1 MSPTFLL
8 RLIALLA
15 QTRQG
20 VLTHKM
26 PRYRFQIAG
35 LIVCGLTAVA
45 LPGAANSEDHQHDV
59 GHVHFPV
66 SCTPEAQKAFEH
78 GVALLHS
85 FWYDEA
91 EKTFSDV
98 IRLDPACA
106 MAYWGIAMSLYHPVW
121 FPPTP
126 SDLQKGIAAIEK
138 ADSIGAKTQR
148 ERDYIAALEEFY
160 KDADK
165 VPHRQRALAW
175 CKGMQRLSAR
185 YPEDHE
191 AAIFY
196 ALALIATASPAD
208 KTYTNQKQAAAILNS
223 ILPEQ
228 PDHPGIAHYLIHSY
242 DSPQLAILALP
253 AARSYAKIAPASPH
267 ALHMPSH
274 IFTRL
279 GLWDESIQS
288 NLASASAAKREMA
301 KTLPAVSSQD
311 QLHAMDYLAYAYLQT
326 CQDEKAKRIVDEAAS
341 MSAVDQQVFQAAYA
355 FAAIPA
361 RYALERRRW
370 SAAAALQVWPAW
382 FPWTNFRHA
391 EAITYFARALGSA
404 RGGNIAEAR
413 AGIEE
418 LTNIEQTIRQGQQ
431 DYDWAAQVEVQRLTA
446 LAWLK
451 HAEGNQESALRSMR
465 AAADLEDAME
475 KHPVT
480 PGPVLPARELLGE
493 LLMELDQ
500 PARALPEFERVLQ
513 SSPNRFNAIY
523 GAARAA
529 ELSRDRKKA
538 EERYSELLQSCG
550 HPDAQRL
557 ELQNAQAFLETRH
570 TERRV
575 KKH

>member
-1 MSPTFLL
+1 MSPTFRL
-8 RLIALLA
+8 RCIAILA
-15 QTRQG
+15 QTREA
-20 VLTHKM
+20 VLAHKM
-26 PRYRFQIAG
+26 PKYLFQSRGLFLCG
-35 LIVCGLTAVA
+35 LIAVA
-45 LPGAANSEDHQHDV
+45 VPGAANFEDHQHQV
-59 GHVHFPV
+59 GHIHFPV
-66 SCTPEAQKAFEH
+66 SCTPEAQKTFEH

-91 EKTFSDV
+91 EKTFSTV
-98 IRLDPACA
+98 IRVDPACA

-126 SDLQKGIAAIEK
+126 PDLQKGIAAIQK
-138 ADSIGAKTQR
+138 ANSIGAKTQR
-148 ERDYIAALEEFY
+148 ERDYIAAIGEFY
-160 KDADK
+160 KDSDK

-175 CKGMQRLSAR
+175 RNAMQRLSAR

-196 ALALIATASPAD
+196 ALALIATAPPAD
-208 KTYTNQKQAAAILNS
+208 KTYADQKQAAAILNR
-223 ILPEQ
+223 ILPQE

-242 DSPQLAILALP
+242 DSPRLAILALP
-253 AARSYAKIAPASPH
+253 AARTYAKIAPASPH

-288 NLASASAAKREMA
+288 NLASAAAAKSQMA
-301 KTLPAVSSQD
+301 KTRPGANSQD
-311 QLHAMDYLAYAYLQT
+311 QLHAMDYLTYAYLQT

-341 MSAVDQQVFQAAYA
+341 ASAVDQQVFQAAYA

-370 SAAAALQVWPAW
+370 SAAAALQVQPAW
-382 FPWTNFRHA
+382 FPWVHFRHA
-391 EAITYFARALGSA
+391 EAIVHFARALGSA
-404 RGGNIAEAR
+404 HDGNIAQAR
-413 AGIEE
+413 AEIAKLAE
-418 LTNIEQTIRQGQQ
+418 IEQTIRQHQEG
-431 DYDWAAQVEVQRLTA
+431 YDWAAQVEVQRLA
-446 LAWLK
+446 AVAWLK

-465 AAADLEDAME
+465 AAADLEDTME

-500 PARALPEFERVLQ
+500 PARALLEFEAVLR

-523 GAARAA
+523 GVGRSA
-529 ELSRDRKKA
+529 EICRDPKKA
-538 EERYSELLQSCG
+538 KQLYSQLLQLCG
-550 HPDAQRL
+550 HADTQRL
-557 ELQNAQAFLETRH
+557 ELQNARAFLETR
-570 TERRV
+570 RN
-575 KKH
+575 

>member
-1 MSPTFLL
+1 MSPTFRL
-8 RLIALLA
+8 RCIAVLT
-15 QTRQG
+15 QTREA

-26 PRYRFQIAG
+26 PKYLFQLRSLFLCG
-35 LIVCGLTAVA
+35 LIAVA
-45 LPGAANSEDHQHDV
+45 VSSAANSENHQHDT
-59 GHVHFPV
+59 GHIHFPV
-66 SCTPEAQKAFEH
+66 SCTREAQKAFEY
-78 GVALLHS
+78 GVALVHS

-91 EKTFSDV
+91 EKTFSSV
-98 IRLDPACA
+98 IRVDPACA

-126 SDLQKGIAAIEK
+126 SDLRKGIAAIEK
-138 ADSIGAKTQR
+138 ANSIGAKTQR
-148 ERDYIAALEEFY
+148 ERDYIAAIEEFY
-160 KDADK
+160 KDSDK
-165 VPHRQRALAW
+165 IPHRQRALSWRNA
-175 CKGMQRLSAR
+175 MQRLSAR

-196 ALALIATASPAD
+196 ALALIATAPPTD
-208 KTYTNQKQAAAILNS
+208 RTYTNQKQAAAILNR

-253 AARSYAKIAPASPH
+253 AARTYAKIAPASPH

-288 NLASASAAKREMA
+288 NLASAAAAKSQMA
-301 KTLPAVSSQD
+301 KTFPAATSQD

-341 MSAVDQQVFQAAYA
+341 VSRVDQQVFQAAYA
-355 FAAIPA
+355 FSAIPA

-370 SAAAALQVWPAW
+370 SAAAALQVRPAW
-382 FPWTNFRHA
+382 FPWMQFRYA
-391 EAITYFARALGSA
+391 EAITHFARALGSA
-404 RGGNIAEAR
+404 RTGNVAQAQ

-418 LTNIEQTIRQGQQ
+418 LTEIEQTIRQRQE
-431 DYDWAAQVEVQRLTA
+431 DYDWCAQVEVQRLSA

-451 HAEGNQESALRSMR
+451 HAEGNQESALGSMR
-465 AAADLEDAME
+465 AAADLEDTME

-500 PARALPEFERVLQ
+500 PARALPEFEEVLR

-523 GAARAA
+523 GAGRAA
-529 ELSRDRKKA
+529 ELCRDGKKA
-538 EERYSELLQSCG
+538 KARYSQLLQLCG
-550 HPDAQRL
+550 HADAQRL
-557 ELQNAQAFLETRH
+557 ELQNAQAFLKA
-570 TERRV
+570 RRN
-575 KKH
+575 

>member
-1 MSPTFLL
+1 MSPTFRL
-8 RLIALLA
+8 RCIAILT
-15 QTRQG
+15 QTRET

-26 PRYRFQIAG
+26 PRYLFQLRG
-35 LIVCGLTAVA
+35 LFLCGLMAVA
-45 LPGAANSEDHQHDV
+45 VPGAANSENHQHDV
-59 GHVHFPV
+59 GHIHFPV

-78 GVALLHS
+78 GVALVHS

-91 EKTFSDV
+91 EKTFSSV
-98 IRLDPACA
+98 IRVDPACA

-126 SDLQKGIAAIEK
+126 SDLRKGIAAIEK
-138 ADSIGAKTQR
+138 ANSIGAKTQR
-148 ERDYIAALEEFY
+148 ERDYIAAIDEFY
-160 KDADK
+160 KDSDK
-165 VPHRQRALAW
+165 VPHRQRALSWRNA
-175 CKGMQRLSAR
+175 MQRLSAR

-196 ALALIATASPAD
+196 ALALIATAPPAD
-208 KTYTNQKQAAAILNS
+208 KTYTNQKQAAAILNR

-242 DSPQLAILALP
+242 DSPRLAILALP
-253 AARSYAKIAPASPH
+253 AARTYAKIAPASPH

-288 NLASASAAKREMA
+288 NLASAAAAKSQMA
-301 KTLPAVSSQD
+301 KTLPAATSQD

-341 MSAVDQQVFQAAYA
+341 VSRVDQQVFQAAYA

-370 SAAAALQVWPAW
+370 SAAAALQVRPAW
-382 FPWTNFRHA
+382 FPWVHFRYA
-391 EAITYFARALGSA
+391 EAITHFARALGSA
-404 RGGNIAEAR
+404 RSGNIAQAR

-418 LTNIEQTIRQGQQ
+418 LTEIEQTIRQRQE
-431 DYDWAAQVEVQRLTA
+431 DYDWSAQVEVQRLTA

-451 HAEGNQESALRSMR
+451 HAEGNEESALRSMR
-465 AAADLEDAME
+465 AAADLEDTME

-480 PGPVLPARELLGE
+480 PGPMLPARELLGE

-500 PARALPEFERVLQ
+500 PARALPEFEEVLR

-523 GAARAA
+523 GAGRAA
-529 ELSRDRKKA
+529 ELCRDRKKA
-538 EERYSELLQSCG
+538 KARYSQLLQLCG
-550 HPDAQRL
+550 HADAQRL
-557 ELQNAQAFLETRH
+557 ELQNAQAFLEA
-570 TERRV
+570 RRN
-575 KKH
+575 

>member
-1 MSPTFLL
+1 MSPTFRL
-8 RLIALLA
+8 RCLALFTQIREA
-15 QTRQG
+15 

-26 PRYRFQIAG
+26 SKYLFQIRG
-35 LIVCGLTAVA
+35 LFLCALIAVA
-45 LPGAANSEDHQHDV
+45 VPGTANCESHQHDV
-59 GHVHFPV
+59 GHIRFPV
-66 SCTPEAQKAFEH
+66 SCTPDAQKAFEQ

-85 FWYDEA
+85 FSYDEA
-91 EKTFSDV
+91 EKTFSSI

-106 MAYWGIAMSLYHPVW
+106 MAYWGIAMSLYHPMW

-138 ADSIGAKTQR
+138 ANSVRAKTQR
-148 ERDYIAALEEFY
+148 ERDYIAAVGEFY
-160 KDADK
+160 KDSDK
-165 VPHRQRALAW
+165 TPHRQRALSWRTA
-175 CKGMQRLSAR
+175 MQRLSAR

-196 ALALIATASPAD
+196 ALALIATAPPGD
-208 KTYTNQKQAAAILNS
+208 KTYTNQKQAAAILNR

-253 AARSYAKIAPASPH
+253 AARTYAKIATGSPH

-288 NLASASAAKREMA
+288 NLASAAAAKSQMA
-301 KTLPAVSSQD
+301 KTLPAATSQD

-341 MSAVDQQVFQAAYA
+341 ASTVDQEVFQAAYA

-370 SAAAALQVWPAW
+370 SAAAALQVRPAW
-382 FPWTNFRHA
+382 FPWMHFPYA
-391 EAITYFARALGSA
+391 EAITHFARALGSA
-404 RGGNIAEAR
+404 RAGDMAQAR
-413 AGIEE
+413 AGIEQ
-418 LTNIEQTIRQGQQ
+418 LTAIEQTIRQRQE
-431 DYDWAAQVEVQRLTA
+431 DYAWSAQIEVQRLTA

-451 HAEGNQESALRSMR
+451 HAEGNEELALRSMR
-465 AAADLEDAME
+465 AAADLEDTME
-475 KHPVT
+475 KHPVS
-480 PGPVLPARELLGE
+480 PGPMLPARELLGE

-500 PARALPEFERVLQ
+500 PARALPEFEEVLR

-523 GAARAA
+523 GCGRAA
-529 ELSRDRKKA
+529 ELCLDRKKA
-538 EERYSELLQSCG
+538 KRTLFAVASVM
-550 HPDAQRL
+550 R
-557 ELQNAQAFLETRH
+557 TR
-570 TERRV
+570 
-575 KKH
+575 